1 MPHFKCAIYVASI
14 YNTNYP
20 HQGGL
25 SDFVAPV
32 GEGAD
37 LTRQY
42 LWDFKTWEVCMF
54 VQNRQIDLCQHL
66 VHLERQT
73 PNLSAKGA
81 FMV

>member
-1 MPHFKCAIYVASI
+1 MTFTLRRFMLLTIHIGVGCRV
-14 YNTNYP
+14 
-20 HQGGL
+20 
-25 SDFVAPV
+25 FVAPV
-32 GEGAD
+32 GEGAE

-73 PNLSAKGA
+73 PNLSEKGA